1 LTPMTASPN
10 PRRLMAVG
18 NWKMHKTATEAAA
31 FARELAAAA
40 ASVSGVEVWIAPSF
54 TSLHPVARVLRGTSL
69 RLAAQDLFWEAE
81 GAHTGEVSAAQLTDA
96 GCGGVL
102 IGHSERRR
110 HFHETDE
117 TVLRK
122 TRAALLAGLTPIVC
136 VGESLEEREAGRTAE
151 RLETQIARGLKE
163 ISVEEGRSIVIA
175 YEPVWAIGTGRVAT
189 PDQIAESHRLIRKKI
204 SGMLGG
210 AAEAVPIL
218 YGGSVTP
225 ENVAEIAKLEDVDGV
240 LVGGASLKIDSFMK
254 IVRAFA
260 RRASG
265 E

>member
-1 LTPMTASPN
+1 MAPSGN
-10 PRRLMAVG
+10 NRRRLWVVG
-18 NWKMHKTATEAAA
+18 NWKMHKTATEAVS
-31 FARELAAAA
+31 FSRDLSKES

-54 TSLHPVARVLRGTSL
+54 SSLHPVAQAIRGTNVHM
-69 RLAAQDLFWEAE
+69 AAQDMFWEDK
-81 GAHTGEVSAAQLTDA
+81 GPYTGEVSLDQLADA
-96 GCGGVL
+96 GCEAVL

-117 TVLRK
+117 SVLNK
-122 TRAALLAGLTPIVC
+122 SRAALRKRMVPIVC
-136 VGESLEEREAGRTAE
+136 VGETLEEREAGRTAE
-151 RLETQIARGLKE
+151 RLEGQIGGGLKG
-163 ISVEEGRSIVIA
+163 ISADEGRSVVIA

-189 PDQIAESHRLIRKKI
+189 PGQIAESHRLIRRKI

-225 ENVAEIAKLEDVDGV
+225 ENVAEIAKLEEVDGV

-254 IVRAFA
+254 IVRAFE